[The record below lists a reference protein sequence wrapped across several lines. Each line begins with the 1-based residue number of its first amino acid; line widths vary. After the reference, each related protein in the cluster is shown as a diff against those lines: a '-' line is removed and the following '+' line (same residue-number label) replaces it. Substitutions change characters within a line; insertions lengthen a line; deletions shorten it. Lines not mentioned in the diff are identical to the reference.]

1 MLVQVNL
8 ETLPLRP
15 RIDLA
20 RFADVADTLLH
31 LAKDPHSDVRL
42 ALIGNKHVSDS
53 IVIELSQD
61 ENEAVRNAELA
72 YLNP

>member
-20 RFADVADTLLH
+20 RFADVDETLTY
-31 LAKDPHSDVRL
+31 LAKDPHSDVRF
-42 ALIGNKHVSDS
+42 ALIGNKHVTRK

-61 ENEAVRNAELA
+61 ENEVVRKAALS